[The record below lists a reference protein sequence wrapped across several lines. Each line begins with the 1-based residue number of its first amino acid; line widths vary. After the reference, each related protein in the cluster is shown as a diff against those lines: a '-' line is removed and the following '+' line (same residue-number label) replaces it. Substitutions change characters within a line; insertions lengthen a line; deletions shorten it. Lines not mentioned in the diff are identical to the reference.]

1 MRLAVIL
8 PHTKLYGGVK
18 RFFELG
24 NVLLARGHEFI
35 VFTPEGH
42 APVWHSGNVITKN
55 LSEAQKEVF
64 DAVFI
69 TETQFLPQLSALNSR
84 RKILYFVRPTDNL
97 RILKKYPDVEVF
109 ANSTNG
115 YEVAKSKFKIE
126 AFKAFG
132 GINTKTYS
140 PKILAP
146 KKINDPI
153 VILTYGRLVE
163 KRKGTRLI
171 VKACERLFKKGY
183 PVRLLLFDTPV
194 SEKAEKEIQ
203 KFSTKVPFEFVIN
216 HPVDKNAE
224 LFHRG
229 DIFVAAE
236 KKSGYANT
244 AVEAMA
250 CGLPVIATTSGT
262 KDFLIHKETGI
273 VVSRW
278 SWRIAA
284 AIEMLINDFDLRFK
298 LSQAGRK
305 KVEEFSWESL
315 AERIITYLQKR
326 PEYGNKH

>member
-24 NVLLARGHEFI
+24 SVLLARGHEFI

-42 APVWHSGNVITKN
+42 APVWHSGNVVTKN
-55 LSEAQKEVF
+55 LREASTEVF

-69 TETQFLPQLSALNSR
+69 TETQFLPQLSVLNAR

-115 YEVAKSKFKIE
+115 YEVAKSKFKID

-132 GINTKTYS
+132 GINTKTYL
-140 PKILAP
+140 PKEITA

-171 VKACERLFKKGY
+171 VKACERLYKKGY

-194 SEKAEKEIQ
+194 NEKAEKEI
-203 KFSTKVPFEFVIN
+203 KNFNTKVPFEFVVN

-278 SWRIAA
+278 SWKIAS
-284 AIEMLINDFDLRFK
+284 AIELLIRDFDLRYK
-298 LSQAGRK
+298 LAIAGRQ
-305 KVEEFSWESL
+305 KVEEFSWEAL
-315 AERIITYLQKR
+315 ADKIVNHL
-326 PEYGNKH
+326 NKT